1 METPFLIIY
10 KGIIK
15 QLRVNKNLKDI
26 QIKTPSQDFKKLPVI
41 IMQLINGVPEKI
53 AKNARVYDYEF
64 QFDVVTDKDN
74 LIKGLEIAYQLMD
87 ILRNLNI
94 DGYQIILL
102 NDINLSSFIDS
113 STTQVLNRQM
123 LNVSFQI
130 IEENII

>member
-26 QIKTPSQDFKKLPVI
+26 QMKTPSQDFKKLPVI

-53 AKNARVYDYEF
+53 VKNARVYDYEF

-74 LIKGLEIAYQLMD
+74 LVKGLEIAYQLMD

-94 DGYQIILL
+94 DEYRIALL
-102 NDINLSSFIDS
+102 DDINLSSFIDS
-113 STTQVLNRQM
+113 STTQILNRQV
-123 LNVSFQI
+123 LDVRYQI
-130 IEENII
+130 IEEYII

>member
-53 AKNARVYDYEF
+53 VKNARVYDYEF

-74 LIKGLEIAYQLMD
+74 LVKGLEIAYQLMD

-94 DGYQIILL
+94 DEYQIALL
-102 NDINLSSFIDS
+102 DDINLSSFIDS
-113 STTQVLNRQM
+113 STTQILNRQM
-123 LNVSFQI
+123 LNVNFRI

>member
-15 QLRVNKNLKDI
+15 QLRANENLKNI
-26 QIKTPSQDFKKLPVI
+26 QIKTPSQDLKKLPVI
-41 IMQLINGVPEKI
+41 IMQLINGVPDKI
-53 AKNARVYDYEF
+53 AKNARIYDYEF

-74 LIKGLEIAYQLMD
+74 LVKGLEIAYQLMD
-87 ILRNLNI
+87 ILRNLSI

-102 NDINLSSFIDS
+102 NDVNLSSLIDS
-113 STTQVLNRQM
+113 STTQILNRQM
-123 LNVSFQI
+123 LNVNFRI

>member
-15 QLRVNKNLKDI
+15 QLRANEGLKDI

-41 IMQLINGVPEKI
+41 SMQVINGVPEKI
-53 AKNARVYDYEF
+53 VKNARVYDYEF

-74 LIKGLEIAYQLMD
+74 LVKGLEIAYQLMD

-94 DGYQIILL
+94 DEYQIALL
-102 NDINLSSFIDS
+102 DDINLSSFIDS
-113 STTQVLNRQM
+113 STTQILNRQV
-123 LNVSFQI
+123 LDVRFQI
-130 IEENII
+130 IEENIV

>member
-15 QLRVNKNLKDI
+15 QLRANEGLKDI
-26 QIKTPSQDFKKLPVI
+26 QIKTPSQDLKKLPVI
-41 IMQLINGVPEKI
+41 IMQLINGVSDKI
-53 AKNARVYDYEF
+53 AKNARIYDYEF

-74 LIKGLEIAYQLMD
+74 LVKGLEIAYQLMD
-87 ILRNLNI
+87 ILRNLSI

-102 NDINLSSFIDS
+102 NDINLSSLIDS

-123 LNVSFQI
+123 LNVNFQI

>member
-15 QLRVNKNLKDI
+15 QLRANKNLKDI

-53 AKNARVYDYEF
+53 VKNDRIYDYEF

-74 LIKGLEIAYQLMD
+74 LVKGLEIAYQLMD

-94 DGYQIILL
+94 DEYQIALL
-102 NDINLSSFIDS
+102 DDVNLSSFIDS
-113 STTQVLNRQM
+113 STTQILNRQV
-123 LNVSFQI
+123 LDVRFQI

>member
-15 QLRVNKNLKDI
+15 QLRANEGLKDI

-53 AKNARVYDYEF
+53 VKNARVYDYEF

-74 LIKGLEIAYQLMD
+74 LVKGLEIAYQLMD

-94 DGYQIILL
+94 DEYQIALL
-102 NDINLSSFIDS
+102 DDINLSSFIDS
-113 STTQVLNRQM
+113 STTQILNRQV
-123 LNVSFQI
+123 LDVRFQI
-130 IEENII
+130 IEENIV

>member
-15 QLRVNKNLKDI
+15 QLRANENLKDI

-53 AKNARVYDYEF
+53 VKNARVYDYEF

-74 LIKGLEIAYQLMD
+74 LVKGLEIAYQLMD
-87 ILRNLNI
+87 ILRSLNI
-94 DGYQIILL
+94 DKCQIALL
-102 NDINLSSFIDS
+102 DDINLSSFIDS
-113 STTQVLNRQM
+113 STTQILNRQM
-123 LNVSFQI
+123 LHVNFRI

>member
-15 QLRVNKNLKDI
+15 QLRANENLKDI

-53 AKNARVYDYEF
+53 VKNARVYDYEF

-74 LIKGLEIAYQLMD
+74 LVKGLEIAYQLMD
-87 ILRNLNI
+87 ILRSLNI
-94 DGYQIILL
+94 DKCQIALL
-102 NDINLSSFIDS
+102 DDINLSSFIDS
-113 STTQVLNRQM
+113 STTQILNRQM
-123 LNVSFQI
+123 LNVNFRI

>member
-15 QLRVNKNLKDI
+15 QLRANENLKDI

-53 AKNARVYDYEF
+53 VKNARVYDYEF

-74 LIKGLEIAYQLMD
+74 LVKGLEIAYQLMD
-87 ILRNLNI
+87 ILRSLNI
-94 DGYQIILL
+94 DKCQIALL
-102 NDINLSSFIDS
+102 DDINLSSFIDS
-113 STTQVLNRQM
+113 STTQILNRQV
-123 LNVSFQI
+123 LDVRFQI

>member
-15 QLRVNKNLKDI
+15 QLRANKNLKDI

-53 AKNARVYDYEF
+53 VKNARVYDYEF

-74 LIKGLEIAYQLMD
+74 LVKGLEIAYQLMD

>member
-15 QLRVNKNLKDI
+15 QLRANEGLKDI

-53 AKNARVYDYEF
+53 VKNARVYDYEF

-74 LIKGLEIAYQLMD
+74 LVKGLEIAYQLMD

-94 DGYQIILL
+94 DEYQIALL
-102 NDINLSSFIDS
+102 DDINLSSFIDS
-113 STTQVLNRQM
+113 STTQILNRQV
-123 LNVSFQI
+123 LDIRFQI

>member
-15 QLRVNKNLKDI
+15 QLRANENLKDI

-53 AKNARVYDYEF
+53 VKNARVYDYEF

-74 LIKGLEIAYQLMD
+74 LVKGLEIAYQLMD

-94 DGYQIILL
+94 DECQIALL
-102 NDINLSSFIDS
+102 DDINLSSFIDS
-113 STTQVLNRQM
+113 STTQILNRQV
-123 LNVSFQI
+123 LDVRFQI

>member
-15 QLRVNKNLKDI
+15 QLRANENLKDI

-53 AKNARVYDYEF
+53 AKNARIYDYEF

-74 LIKGLEIAYQLMD
+74 LVKGLEIAYQLMD
-87 ILRNLNI
+87 ILRNLSI

-102 NDINLSSFIDS
+102 NDVNLSSLIDS
-113 STTQVLNRQM
+113 STTQILNRQM
-123 LNVSFQI
+123 LNVNFRI

>member
-15 QLRVNKNLKDI
+15 QLRANESLKDI

-53 AKNARVYDYEF
+53 VKNARVYDYEF

-74 LIKGLEIAYQLMD
+74 LVKGLEIAYQLMD

-94 DGYQIILL
+94 DKCQIALL
-102 NDINLSSFIDS
+102 DDINLSSFIDS
-113 STTQVLNRQM
+113 STTQILNRQV
-123 LNVSFQI
+123 LDVRFQI

>member
-26 QIKTPSQDFKKLPVI
+26 QMKTPSQDFKKLPVI

-53 AKNARVYDYEF
+53 VKNARVYDYEF

-74 LIKGLEIAYQLMD
+74 LVKGLEIAYQLMD

-94 DGYQIILL
+94 DEYRIALL
-102 NDINLSSFIDS
+102 DDINLSSFIDS
-113 STTQVLNRQM
+113 STTQILNRQV
-123 LNVSFQI
+123 LDVRFQI

>member
-53 AKNARVYDYEF
+53 VKNARVYDYEF

-74 LIKGLEIAYQLMD
+74 LVKGLKIAYQLMD

-94 DGYQIILL
+94 DEYQIALL
-102 NDINLSSFIDS
+102 DDINLSSFIDS
-113 STTQVLNRQM
+113 STTQILNRQV
-123 LNVSFQI
+123 LDVRFQI

>member
-26 QIKTPSQDFKKLPVI
+26 QIKTPSQDFKKIPVI

-74 LIKGLEIAYQLMD
+74 LVKGLEIAYQLMD

-94 DGYQIILL
+94 DGYQIALL
-102 NDINLSSFIDS
+102 DDINLSSFIDS

>member
-15 QLRVNKNLKDI
+15 QLRANKNLKDI

-53 AKNARVYDYEF
+53 VKNARIYDYEF

-74 LIKGLEIAYQLMD
+74 LVKGLEIAYQLMD

>member
-15 QLRVNKNLKDI
+15 QLRANENLKDI

-53 AKNARVYDYEF
+53 VKNARIYDYEF

-74 LIKGLEIAYQLMD
+74 LVKGLEIAYQLMD

-94 DGYQIILL
+94 DEYQIALL
-102 NDINLSSFIDS
+102 DDINLSSFIDS
-113 STTQVLNRQM
+113 STTQILNRQV
-123 LNVSFQI
+123 LDVRFQI

>member
-53 AKNARVYDYEF
+53 VKNARIYDYEF

-74 LIKGLEIAYQLMD
+74 LVKGLEIAYQLMD

>member
-15 QLRVNKNLKDI
+15 QLRANKNLKDI

-53 AKNARVYDYEF
+53 VKNARIYDYEF

-74 LIKGLEIAYQLMD
+74 LVKGLEIAYQLMD

-102 NDINLSSFIDS
+102 NDINLSSLIDS

>member
-15 QLRVNKNLKDI
+15 QLRANEGLKDI

-53 AKNARVYDYEF
+53 VKNARVYDYEF

-74 LIKGLEIAYQLMD
+74 LVKGLEIAYQLMD

-94 DGYQIILL
+94 DECQIALL
-102 NDINLSSFIDS
+102 DDINLSSFIDS
-113 STTQVLNRQM
+113 STTQILNRQV
-123 LNVSFQI
+123 LDVRFQF

>member
-15 QLRVNKNLKDI
+15 QLRANENLKDI

-53 AKNARVYDYEF
+53 VKNARVYDYEF

-74 LIKGLEIAYQLMD
+74 FVKGLEIAYQLMD

-94 DGYQIILL
+94 DKCQIALL
-102 NDINLSSFIDS
+102 DDINLSSFIDS
-113 STTQVLNRQM
+113 STTQILNRQV
-123 LNVSFQI
+123 LDVRFQI

>member
-15 QLRVNKNLKDI
+15 QLRANEGLKDI

-53 AKNARVYDYEF
+53 VKNARVYDYEF

-74 LIKGLEIAYQLMD
+74 LVKGLEIAYQLMD

-94 DGYQIILL
+94 DEYQIALL
-102 NDINLSSFIDS
+102 DDINLSSFIDS
-113 STTQVLNRQM
+113 STTQILNRQ
-123 LNVSFQI
+123 VVDVRFQI

>member
-10 KGIIK
+10 KRIIK
-15 QLRVNKNLKDI
+15 QLRANENLKDI

-53 AKNARVYDYEF
+53 VKNARVYDYEF

-74 LIKGLEIAYQLMD
+74 LVKVLEIAYKLMD

-94 DGYQIILL
+94 DKCQIALL
-102 NDINLSSFIDS
+102 DDINLSSFIDS
-113 STTQVLNRQM
+113 STTQILNRQM
-123 LNVSFQI
+123 LNVNFRI

>member
-15 QLRVNKNLKDI
+15 QLRANENLKDI

-41 IMQLINGVPEKI
+41 IMQLINGIPEKI
-53 AKNARVYDYEF
+53 VKNARVYDYEF

-74 LIKGLEIAYQLMD
+74 LVKGLEIAYQLMD

-94 DGYQIILL
+94 DKCQIALL
-102 NDINLSSFIDS
+102 DDINLSSFIDS
-113 STTQVLNRQM
+113 STTQILNRQV
-123 LNVSFQI
+123 LDVRFQI

>member
-15 QLRVNKNLKDI
+15 QLRANEGLKDI

-41 IMQLINGVPEKI
+41 IMQFINGVPEKI
-53 AKNARVYDYEF
+53 VKNARVYDYEF

-74 LIKGLEIAYQLMD
+74 LVKGLEIAYQLMD

-94 DGYQIILL
+94 DEYQIALL
-102 NDINLSSFIDS
+102 DDINLSSFIDS
-113 STTQVLNRQM
+113 STTQILNRQV
-123 LNVSFQI
+123 LDVRFQI

>member
-15 QLRVNKNLKDI
+15 QLRTNENLKDI

-53 AKNARVYDYEF
+53 VKNARVYDYEF

-74 LIKGLEIAYQLMD
+74 LVKGLEIAYQLMD
-87 ILRNLNI
+87 ILRSLNI
-94 DGYQIILL
+94 DKCQIALL
-102 NDINLSSFIDS
+102 DDINLSSFIDS
-113 STTQVLNRQM
+113 STTQILNRQM
-123 LNVSFQI
+123 LNVNFRI

>member
-15 QLRVNKNLKDI
+15 QLRANENLKDI

-41 IMQLINGVPEKI
+41 IMQLINGVSEKI
-53 AKNARVYDYEF
+53 AKNARIYDYEF

-74 LIKGLEIAYQLMD
+74 LVKGLEIAYQLMD

-102 NDINLSSFIDS
+102 NDINLSSLIDS

-123 LNVSFQI
+123 LNVSFRI

>member
-15 QLRVNKNLKDI
+15 QLRANEGLKDI

-53 AKNARVYDYEF
+53 VKNARVYDYEF

-74 LIKGLEIAYQLMD
+74 LVKGLEIAYQLMD
-87 ILRNLNI
+87 ILRSLNI
-94 DGYQIILL
+94 DEYQIALL
-102 NDINLSSFIDS
+102 DDINLSSFIDS
-113 STTQVLNRQM
+113 STTQILNRQV
-123 LNVSFQI
+123 LDVRFQI

>member
-15 QLRVNKNLKDI
+15 QLRANENLKDI
-26 QIKTPSQDFKKLPVI
+26 QIKTPSQDLKKLPVI
-41 IMQLINGVPEKI
+41 IMQLINGVPDKI
-53 AKNARVYDYEF
+53 AKNARIYDYEF

-74 LIKGLEIAYQLMD
+74 LVKGLEIAYQLMD
-87 ILRNLNI
+87 ILRNLSI

-102 NDINLSSFIDS
+102 NDVNLSSLIDS
-113 STTQVLNRQM
+113 STTQILNRQM
-123 LNVSFQI
+123 LNVNFRI

>member
-15 QLRVNKNLKDI
+15 QLRANKNLKDI
-26 QIKTPSQDFKKLPVI
+26 QIKTPSQDLKKLPVI

-53 AKNARVYDYEF
+53 VKNARVYDYEF

-74 LIKGLEIAYQLMD
+74 LVKGLEIAYQLMD

-94 DGYQIILL
+94 DEYQIALL
-102 NDINLSSFIDS
+102 DDINLSSFIDS
-113 STTQVLNRQM
+113 STTQILNRQV
-123 LNVSFQI
+123 LDVRFQI

>member
-1 METPFLIIY
+1 METSFLIIY

-15 QLRVNKNLKDI
+15 QLRANKNLKDI

-53 AKNARVYDYEF
+53 VKNARIYDYEF

-74 LIKGLEIAYQLMD
+74 LVKGLEIAYQLMD

>member
-15 QLRVNKNLKDI
+15 QLRANEGLKDI

-53 AKNARVYDYEF
+53 VKNARVYDYEF

-74 LIKGLEIAYQLMD
+74 LVKGLEIAYQLMD

-94 DGYQIILL
+94 DEYQIALL
-102 NDINLSSFIDS
+102 DDINLSSFIDS
-113 STTQVLNRQM
+113 STTQILNRQV
-123 LNVSFQI
+123 LDVRFQI

>member
-15 QLRVNKNLKDI
+15 QLRANENLKDI

-53 AKNARVYDYEF
+53 VKNARVYDYEF

-74 LIKGLEIAYQLMD
+74 LVKGLEIAYQLMD

-94 DGYQIILL
+94 DKCQIALL
-102 NDINLSSFIDS
+102 DDINLSSFIDS
-113 STTQVLNRQM
+113 STTQILNRQV
-123 LNVSFQI
+123 LDVRFQI

>member
-15 QLRVNKNLKDI
+15 QLRANEGLKDI
-26 QIKTPSQDFKKLPVI
+26 QIKTSSQDFKKLPVI

-53 AKNARVYDYEF
+53 VKNARVYDYEF

-74 LIKGLEIAYQLMD
+74 LVKGLEIAYQLMD

-94 DGYQIILL
+94 DEYQIALL
-102 NDINLSSFIDS
+102 DDINLSSFIDS
-113 STTQVLNRQM
+113 STTQILNRQV
-123 LNVSFQI
+123 LDVRFQI

>member
-15 QLRVNKNLKDI
+15 QLRANENLKDI

-53 AKNARVYDYEF
+53 VKNARVYDYEF

-74 LIKGLEIAYQLMD
+74 LVKGLEIAYQLMD
-87 ILRNLNI
+87 ILRSLNI
-94 DGYQIILL
+94 DKCQITLL
-102 NDINLSSFIDS
+102 DDINLSSFIDS
-113 STTQVLNRQM
+113 STTQILNRQM
-123 LNVSFQI
+123 LNVNFRI

>member
-15 QLRVNKNLKDI
+15 QLRANEGLKDI

-53 AKNARVYDYEF
+53 VKNARVYDYEF

-74 LIKGLEIAYQLMD
+74 LVRGLEIAYQLMD

-94 DGYQIILL
+94 DEYQIALL
-102 NDINLSSFIDS
+102 DDINLSSFIDS
-113 STTQVLNRQM
+113 STTQILNRQV
-123 LNVSFQI
+123 LDVKFQI